1 MPQRKQLTWA
11 ELRVGLF
18 VLVGLAV
25 LAAGIFYVTGAGIL
39 GPKYRIKTLLPE
51 VSGLSK
57 GAAAKLDGVDIG
69 LRRSELLPEL
79 HGQGLAALLLGERV
93 RARGAGGDQQRHRA
107 HRHH

>member
-39 GPKYRIKTLLPE
+39 GPKYRVKTLLPE
-51 VSGLSK
+51 VSGLAK
-57 GAAAKLDGVDIG
+57 GAGRTA
-69 LRRSELLPEL
+69 E
-79 HGQGLAALLLGERV
+79 QRV
-93 RARGAGGDQQRHRA
+93 HHRA
-107 HRHH
+107 GTPHHGRVQREGVVVVE